1 MKDKKQKERTNEQIR
16 VPQVRVVDEDGN
28 ALGVMSSNEALQ
40 TARSRGLDLIEISP
54 TSKPPVCKI
63 ADYGKFN
70 YERQKKEKL
79 AKKTQHVM
87 HIKEI
92 RFNPNT
98 DTHDIDFKTKH
109 LRQFLVEGHKVKAY
123 VMFKGRMITHPEI
136 GRKLM
141 DDIIEKLN
149 DIGKVEAPP
158 KMEGK
163 QLFAFFLPDK
173 NKIQIYKDALAKSKK
188 QENRKT
194 SEPKTVPE
202 QQRNTEEKTETESN
216 IISEEN
222 KPKENQD
229 AKNEVQ
235 QGREEKI

>member
-1 MKDKKQKERTNEQIR
+1 
-16 VPQVRVVDEDGN
+16 VRVVDENGN
-28 ALGVMSSNEALQ
+28 ALGVMPSTEALQ
-40 TARSRGLDLIEISP
+40 IATSKGLDLVEISP

-63 ADYGKFN
+63 VDYGKFN

-79 AKKTQHVM
+79 AKKHQHVM

-141 DDIIEKLN
+141 DDIVEKLN
-149 DIGKVEAPP
+149 DISKLEAPP
-158 KMEGK
+158 RMEGK
-163 QLFAFFLPDK
+163 QLYAYFLPDK
-173 NKIQIYKDALAKSKK
+173 HKVQVYKDSLTKQKKTTAPEAK
-188 QENRKT
+188 
-194 SEPKTVPE
+194 
-202 QQRNTEEKTETESN
+202 EEKPIT
-216 IISEEN
+216 ISEET
-222 KPKENQD
+222 KTKENQD
-229 AKNEVQ
+229 A
-235 QGREEKI
+235 

>member
-1 MKDKKQKERTNEQIR
+1 
-16 VPQVRVVDEDGN
+16 
-28 ALGVMSSNEALQ
+28 MSSMEALQ
-40 TARSRGLDLIEISP
+40 TARSRGLDLVEISP

-79 AKKTQHVM
+79 AKKHQHVM

-109 LRQFLVEGHKVKAY
+109 LRQFLIEGHKVKAY

-136 GRKLM
+136 GKKLM
-141 DDIIEKLN
+141 DYIVEKLN
-149 DIGKVEAPP
+149 DIGKLEAPP

-163 QLFAFFLPDK
+163 QLYAYFLPDK
-173 NKIQIYKDALAKSKK
+173 HKIQSYKDSVSKGSK
-188 QENRKT
+188 DSVTKGT
-194 SEPKTVPE
+194 SETKETSVIKENSKT
-202 QQRNTEEKTETESN
+202 KETSETKEPSVTKET
-216 IISEEN
+216 SEEN
-222 KPKENQD
+222 KN
-229 AKNEVQ
+229 
-235 QGREEKI
+235 

>member
-1 MKDKKQKERTNEQIR
+1 M
-16 VPQVRVVDEDGN
+16 VDEDGN
-28 ALGVMSSNEALQ
+28 ALGVMSSYEALQ
-40 TARSRGLDLIEISP
+40 IASARGLDLVEISA

-63 ADYGKFN
+63 VDYGKFN

-79 AKKTQHVM
+79 AKKNQHVM

-141 DDIIEKLN
+141 SDIVEKLN
-149 DIGKVEAPP
+149 DIAKLESPP
-158 KMEGK
+158 RMEGK
-163 QLFAFFLPDK
+163 QLFAYFLPDK
-173 NKIQIYKDALAKSKK
+173 NKIQIYKDNLSKEKK
-188 QENRKT
+188 QQIK
-194 SEPKTVPE
+194 SA
-202 QQRNTEEKTETESN
+202 
-216 IISEEN
+216 EN
-222 KPKENQD
+222 KETISLITKENKTTEKED
-229 AKNEVQ
+229 A
-235 QGREEKI
+235 

>member
-1 MKDKKQKERTNEQIR
+1 M
-16 VPQVRVVDEDGN
+16 DEDGN
-28 ALGVMSSNEALQ
+28 ALGVMSSIEALQ
-40 TARSRGLDLIEISP
+40 TARSKGLDLIEISP

-63 ADYGKFN
+63 ADYGKYN
-70 YERQKKEKL
+70 YERQKKEK
-79 AKKTQHVM
+79 ATKKHQHVM

-98 DTHDIDFKTKH
+98 DTHDVSFKTKH
-109 LRQFLVEGHKVKAY
+109 LRQFLIEGHKVKAF

-141 DDIIEKLN
+141 DDLVENLM
-149 DIGKVEAPP
+149 DIGKLESPP

-163 QLFAFFLPDK
+163 QLIAYFLPDK

-188 QENRKT
+188 TDVKIVSEENKQEAK
-194 SEPKTVPE
+194 EI
-202 QQRNTEEKTETESN
+202 TEENTPEIEIISEDN
-216 IISEEN
+216 NPEINNISEEN

-229 AKNEVQ
+229 A
-235 QGREEKI
+235 

>member
-1 MKDKKQKERTNEQIR
+1 MTSQ
-16 VPQVRVVDEDGN
+16 
-28 ALGVMSSNEALQ
+28 EALQ
-40 TARSRGLDLIEISP
+40 TARARGFDLIEISP

-63 ADYGKFN
+63 ADYGKYN
-70 YERQKKEKL
+70 YERQKKEKS
-79 AKKTQHVM
+79 AKKHQHVM

-109 LRQFLVEGHKVKAY
+109 LRQFLIEGHKVKAF

-141 DDIIEKLN
+141 DDIVEKLN
-149 DIGKVEAPP
+149 DIGKLESPP

-163 QLFAFFLPDK
+163 QLFAYFLPDK
-173 NKIQIYKDALAKSKK
+173 NKIQLQKDSSVKPKK
-188 QENRKT
+188 A
-194 SEPKTVPE
+194 EPLKPKE
-202 QQRNTEEKTETESN
+202 DTEEPSKAKEGTEEPTTK
-216 IISEEN
+216 IISEEI

-229 AKNEVQ
+229 AENEIQ
-235 QGREEKI
+235 PGSKEEI